1 MTAGVLVS
9 MPSITCRRGREISGL
24 GATSEVARALQTAKG
39 SPHYRRGVRRAATA
53 WSALADRPWRFLA
66 SAWPWRSFA
75 YVVSSPF
82 VALGVLAALI
92 GAVVA
97 GILLSPVWIGILV
110 LYSLPVLGVGVGRL
124 ERWRIRL
131 MQGPDEPP
139 LASPHPALPDTTLR
153 QRIAYRRREPAS
165 LRALGYTALLA
176 FLVGWV
182 DFVLVLFTLLPTGVL
197 ALSPLIASFQP
208 VSVFWWQADTPAEAL
223 PLALLAAPAWFVL
236 SAYVLTLA
244 AAAQAE
250 LARSLLGPRE
260 EELRE
265 RVAELRRSRLDLV
278 DAFET
283 ERRRIERHLHDGVQ
297 QRLVGLTMTLGLAEY
312 QLPEGEVRELLRKA
326 HAEAESALA
335 DLRDA
340 VRDIHPRV
348 LVDHGLPAAVNEVA
362 DRLPIPVSV
371 ELSLTDRLPQPVEAA
386 AYFVVSEALSN
397 VAKHSQASR
406 CTVRGWVAAGS
417 LVVVVEDDGVGGAD
431 PAGGTGLAGLITR
444 VEALSGTLDITS
456 PVGGPTRLRME
467 VPCQTN

>member
-1 MTAGVLVS
+1 M
-9 MPSITCRRGREISGL
+9 
-24 GATSEVARALQTAKG
+24 
-39 SPHYRRGVRRAATA
+39 RRAATA
-53 WSALADRPWRFLA
+53 WGALADRPWRFLA
-66 SAWPWRSFA
+66 SSWPWRSLA

-82 VALGVLAALI
+82 VALVVLAGLV
-92 GAVVA
+92 GAVLA
-97 GILLSPVWIGILV
+97 GIVLSPVWIGIV
-110 LYSLPVLGVGVGRL
+110 MLYSLPVLGVGVGRL
-124 ERWRIRL
+124 ERWRVRL
-131 MQGPDEPP
+131 MQAPGEPP
-139 LASPHPALPDTTLR
+139 LASPHPALPDTTRR
-153 QRIAYRRREPAS
+153 QRIAYRRRDPAS

-176 FLVGWV
+176 FLVGWI
-182 DFVLVLFTLLPTGVL
+182 DFVLVLLTLLATGVL
-197 ALSPLIASFQP
+197 ALSPLLASFET
-208 VSVFWWQADTPAEAL
+208 VGVLWWEVDTPSEAM

-236 SAYVLTLA
+236 SAYVLTLT

-250 LARSLLGPRE
+250 LVRSLLGPRE

-312 QLPEGEVRELLRKA
+312 KLPEGEARELLRKA

-362 DRLPIPVSV
+362 DRVPIPVSA
-371 ELSLTDRLPQPVEAA
+371 ELGLTDRLPQPVEAA

-397 VAKHSQASR
+397 VAKHSRASR
-406 CTVRGWVAAGS
+406 CSVRGWVAAGS

-431 PAGGTGLAGLITR
+431 PEGGTGLAGLITR
-444 VEALSGTLDITS
+444 VDALGGTLDITS
-456 PVGGPTRLRME
+456 PPGGPTRLRME
-467 VPCQTN
+467 VPCQTP

>member
-1 MTAGVLVS
+1 V
-9 MPSITCRRGREISGL
+9 P
-24 GATSEVARALQTAKG
+24 
-39 SPHYRRGVRRAATA
+39 RAATA

-82 VALGVLAALI
+82 VALAVLAGLI

-97 GILLSPVWIGILV
+97 GIMLSPVWIGIVV

-139 LASPHPALPDTTLR
+139 LASPHLALPDTTLR

-182 DFVLVLFTLLPTGVL
+182 DFVLVLFTLLATAVL
-197 ALSPLIASFQP
+197 ALSPLLASFGP
-208 VSVFWWQADTPAEAL
+208 VGVLWWEADTPAEAL
-223 PLALLAAPAWFVL
+223 PLALLAAPVWFVL

-312 QLPEGEVRELLRKA
+312 KLPEGQLGCC
-326 HAEAESALA
+326 
-335 DLRDA
+335 
-340 VRDIHPRV
+340 
-348 LVDHGLPAAVNEVA
+348 LV
-362 DRLPIPVSV
+362 
-371 ELSLTDRLPQPVEAA
+371 
-386 AYFVVSEALSN
+386 
-397 VAKHSQASR
+397 
-406 CTVRGWVAAGS
+406 
-417 LVVVVEDDGVGGAD
+417 
-431 PAGGTGLAGLITR
+431 
-444 VEALSGTLDITS
+444 
-456 PVGGPTRLRME
+456 PTA
-467 VPCQTN
+467 

>member
-1 MTAGVLVS
+1 
-9 MPSITCRRGREISGL
+9 
-24 GATSEVARALQTAKG
+24 
-39 SPHYRRGVRRAATA
+39 VRRAATA
-53 WSALADRPWRFLA
+53 WSALADRPWRFLT

-75 YVVSSPF
+75 YVASSPF
-82 VALGVLAALI
+82 VALGVLAGLI
-92 GAVVA
+92 GAIVA
-97 GILLSPVWIGILV
+97 GIMLSPVWIGIVV
-110 LYSLPVLGVGVGRL
+110 LYSLPVLGVAVGRL

-139 LASPHPALPDTTLR
+139 LASPHLALPDTTLR

-182 DFVLVLFTLLPTGVL
+182 DFVLVLFTLLATGVL
-197 ALSPLIASFQP
+197 ALSPLIASFEP
-208 VSVFWWQADTPAEAL
+208 VSVFWWEADTPAEAL

-260 EELRE
+260 EELRK
-265 RVAELRRSRLDLV
+265 RVVELRRSRLDLV

-312 QLPEGEVRELLRKA
+312 KLPEGEVRELLGKA

-371 ELSLTDRLPQPVEAA
+371 ELGLTDRLPQPVEAA

-397 VAKHSQASR
+397 VAKHSRASR

-431 PAGGTGLAGLITR
+431 PAGGTGLGGLITR
-444 VEALSGTLDITS
+444 VDALSGTLDITS

-467 VPCQTN
+467 MPCQTN

>member
-1 MTAGVLVS
+1 
-9 MPSITCRRGREISGL
+9 
-24 GATSEVARALQTAKG
+24 
-39 SPHYRRGVRRAATA
+39 VRRAATA

-66 SAWPWRSFA
+66 SSWPWRSFA

-82 VALGVLAALI
+82 VALGVLAGLI

-97 GILLSPVWIGILV
+97 GIMLSPVWIGILV

-131 MQGPDEPP
+131 IQGPDEPP
-139 LASPHPALPDTTLR
+139 LASPHIALPDTTLR

-182 DFVLVLFTLLPTGVL
+182 DFVLVLFTLLVTGVL
-197 ALSPLIASFQP
+197 ALSPLIASFEP
-208 VSVFWWQADTPAEAL
+208 VAVLWWEAATPAEAL

-260 EELRE
+260 EELRK

-278 DAFET
+278 DAFEA

-312 QLPEGEVRELLRKA
+312 QLPDGEVRELLRKA

-362 DRLPIPVSV
+362 DRVPIPVSV
-371 ELSLTDRLPQPVEAA
+371 ELALTDRLPQPVEAA

-406 CTVRGWVAAGS
+406 CTVHGWVAAGS

>member
-1 MTAGVLVS
+1 M
-9 MPSITCRRGREISGL
+9 
-24 GATSEVARALQTAKG
+24 
-39 SPHYRRGVRRAATA
+39 RRAPTA

-75 YVVSSPF
+75 YIVSSPF
-82 VALGVLAALI
+82 VALGVLAGLI

-97 GILLSPVWIGILV
+97 GIMLSPVWIGIVV

-139 LASPHPALPDTTLR
+139 LASPHLALPVNTTLR

-182 DFVLVLFTLLPTGVL
+182 DFVLVLFTLLATGVL
-197 ALSPLIASFQP
+197 ALSPLIASFEP
-208 VSVFWWQADTPAEAL
+208 VGVLWWEADTPAEAL

-312 QLPEGEVRELLRKA
+312 KLPESEVRELLRKA

-371 ELSLTDRLPQPVEAA
+371 ELGLTDRLPQPVEAA

-397 VAKHSQASR
+397 VAKHSRAAR

-444 VEALSGTLDITS
+444 VDALSGTLDITS

>member
-1 MTAGVLVS
+1 
-9 MPSITCRRGREISGL
+9 
-24 GATSEVARALQTAKG
+24 
-39 SPHYRRGVRRAATA
+39 VRRAATA
-53 WSALADRPWRFLA
+53 WSALADRPWRFLT

-75 YVVSSPF
+75 YVASSPF
-82 VALGVLAALI
+82 VALGVLAGLI
-92 GAVVA
+92 GAIVA
-97 GILLSPVWIGILV
+97 GIMLSPVWIGIVV
-110 LYSLPVLGVGVGRL
+110 LYSLPVLGVAVGRL

-139 LASPHPALPDTTLR
+139 LASPHLALPDTTLR
-153 QRIAYRRREPAS
+153 RRIAYRRREPAS

-182 DFVLVLFTLLPTGVL
+182 DFVLVLFTLLATGVL
-197 ALSPLIASFQP
+197 ALSPLIASFEP
-208 VSVFWWQADTPAEAL
+208 VSVFWWEADTPAEAL

-260 EELRE
+260 EELRK
-265 RVAELRRSRLDLV
+265 RVVELRRSRLDLV

-312 QLPEGEVRELLRKA
+312 KLPEGEVRELLGKA

-371 ELSLTDRLPQPVEAA
+371 ELGLTDRLPQPVEAA

-397 VAKHSQASR
+397 VAKHSRASR

-431 PAGGTGLAGLITR
+431 PAGGTGLGGLITR
-444 VEALSGTLDITS
+444 VDALSGTLDITS

-467 VPCQTN
+467 MPCQTN